1 MQEGMGLIPSQGTK
15 IPHATQPK
23 KIQAETHGEESHVK
37 SQGEGHVN
45 SEAETGVMSL
55 HTKGH

>member
-1 MQEGMGLIPSQGTK
+1 MGLIPSQGTK
-15 IPHATQPK
+15 ISHATQLK
-23 KIQAETHGEESHVK
+23 KIQTETHGEESRVK

-55 HTKGH
+55 HTKRH

>member
-1 MQEGMGLIPSQGTK
+1 MGLIPSQGTK

>member
-15 IPHATQPK
+15 ISHATQLK
-23 KIQAETHGEESHVK
+23 KIQTETHGEESRVK
-37 SQGEGHVN
+37 SQEEGHVN

-55 HTKGH
+55 HTKRH